1 MLLIVDKSSDS
12 AASGNK
18 DVAVWSVSVDVS
30 GAGVVTEIAA
40 IRSSSLCNLEITY
53 CGRLEDVK
61 PTLHSEPNKAAKGD
75 LRIPL

>member
-30 GAGVVTEIAA
+30 GARVVTEIAA
-40 IRSSSLCNLEITY
+40 IRSSSLCNLEIT
-53 CGRLEDVK
+53 
-61 PTLHSEPNKAAKGD
+61 
-75 LRIPL
+75 